1 MAIEFNFKEVEEPVR
16 SDDPWYDLTDGGYI
30 RPEEL
35 LIDEEQIKKVQ
46 ESVDILSAFL
56 QQAYEKGVIEEA

>member
-1 MAIEFNFKEVEEPVR
+1 MAIEFNFKEVEEPVWT
-16 SDDPWYDLTDGGYI
+16 DDPWYDLTDGGYI